1 MRNLIYRFVYS
12 KRQQKQPREELQTG
26 RKLTKQLQDTE
37 SGRHIESYFR
47 MSAELFIPHSGVSC
61 KVQITSSGVGINSRR
76 SRTDLGQTFIS
87 FPHSFF
93 FSFIFFCLPK
103 GLHKS
108 KRYGC
113 FNILLKIYAKRF
125 NEIFGKATLNMSLS
139 RQTKSKI

>member
-1 MRNLIYRFVYS
+1 MVAILNLIFVC
-12 KRQQKQPREELQTG
+12 PLNF
-26 RKLTKQLQDTE
+26 L
-37 SGRHIESYFR
+37 
-47 MSAELFIPHSGVSC
+47 
-61 KVQITSSGVGINSRR
+61 
-76 SRTDLGQTFIS
+76 SRTRASAVRCRLHPAALVLILDVAGQTWGRLLLVFRTVFSSRS
-87 FPHSFF
+87 F
-93 FSFIFFCLPK
+93 FFCLPK